1 MSNIGYAVATPRIRS
16 STKRRTAVNKVT
28 TMKMTFKQRL
38 RNWLFEEKE
47 SADDYSQ
54 DITIEEDRFGSNGM
68 RLNVY
73 KGNGGFV
80 VEARN
85 YDRKHDENRYSMYI
99 VHEEKDLGNELGK
112 IITMECMK

>member
-1 MSNIGYAVATPRIRS
+1 MSRTGYAIAS
-16 STKRRTAVNKVT
+16 AGLNSAKQRRTAVNKVR
-28 TMKMTFKQRL
+28 TMKMTFRQRL

-73 KGNGGFV
+73 KGSGGFV

-85 YDRKHDENRYSMYI
+85 YDRKQDENRYSMYI